1 MFASDRSLLVL
12 EPTLFRDVVWV
23 GQRLVG
29 GMGDVAGTTLT
40 LTSQD
45 VTLEAANVEA
55 GYVVLVGGAPYEV
68 IERLTATTATISRI
82 RASTGDGALPPTPVT
97 AQAVAVVTFR
107 PQIAMVHAQVLRLL
121 GIEPGATAQPGTP
134 SESSITNPEA
144 LEHIEALGAIHLIL
158 AAAAA
163 LSPPESALWARAEM
177 YRQRF
182 ASERQRA
189 IARLDLDGD
198 GLADATRRLNIIQF
212 IRA

>member
-12 EPTLFRDVVWV
+12 EPMLFRDVVWV
-23 GQRLVG
+23 GQRLVSG
-29 GMGDVAGTTLT
+29 TGDVAGTTLT

-45 VTLEAANVEA
+45 VTLEAAGVDA
-55 GYVVLVGGAPYEV
+55 GYVVLVGGTPYEI
-68 IERLTATTATISRI
+68 IERLTASTATISRI
-82 RASTGDGALPPTPVT
+82 RASTADGSLPPTPAT
-97 AQAVAVVTFR
+97 SQAVVVMTFR
-107 PQIAMVHAQVLRLL
+107 PQIAMIHHQVLRML
-121 GIEPGATAQPGTP
+121 GIEPGASPLVGLPG
-134 SESSITNPEA
+134 ESSITNPGA
-144 LEHIEALGAIHLIL
+144 LERIEALGAIHLIL

-163 LSPPESALWARAEM
+163 LSPPESGLWARAEM

-198 GLADATRRLNIIQF
+198 GVADATRRLNVMHV